1 MRITILGSSP
11 ACPNPGGASAGYL
24 IESRASRLLVDC
36 GHGVVPFLQ
45 TVTSLD
51 AITAIIIS
59 HMHPD
64 HFFDLLPLA
73 YGLQFNGAG
82 PRPLYLP
89 PGGLQTLERLQ
100 TTLGLAADFWRQSY
114 HIHHY
119 EPAKAMEIAGLHVTF
134 APTQHFVPA
143 NAMRFTDETS
153 GAAAAYTADTALN
166 GDVVEL
172 LRGAPLA
179 LIESTLPGDADG
191 SSTEGHLTA
200 PQAGEMA
207 RQAGVRRVVL
217 THYWDAM
224 AQRLQ
229 AEASRTFGQPVE
241 MARQGKVYEV

>member
-24 IESRASRLLVDC
+24 VESRVGRLLVDC

-45 TVTSLD
+45 TVTDFD

-73 YGLQFNGAG
+73 YGLQFSGAG

-89 PGGLQTLERLQ
+89 PGGRDILERLADAV
-100 TTLGLAADFWRQSY
+100 GLPAGFWSNSY
-114 HIHHY
+114 HLHQY
-119 EPAKAMEIAGLHVTF
+119 DPAQRMEVAGLHIEF

-143 NAMRFTDETS
+143 NAMRFIDQAD
-153 GAAAAYTADTALN
+153 GATAGYTADTAASDL
-166 GDVVEL
+166 VVDL
-172 LRGAPLA
+172 LRGTSLA
-179 LIESTLPGDADG
+179 IIESTLAGDVRG
-191 SSTEGHLTA
+191 SSTSGHLTA
-200 PQAGEMA
+200 SQAGEMA
-207 RQAGVRRVVL
+207 RRAGACAVVL
-217 THYWDAM
+217 THYWDAI
-224 AQRLQ
+224 AERLH

-241 MARQGKVYEV
+241 MARQGMVFEL